1 MKWHRALLWAALAL
15 LCVGIAIVAPR
26 ALTAYQTLE
35 TERSATPTPTADTQ
49 SMLYV
54 TIDPNNTPE
63 PTALVLKR
71 GMDNDSVAKMQQQL
85 KDLGYYSGAVD
96 GQFGD
101 GTAEAVTLF
110 QSQHG
115 LDADGLAGSDTLSLL
130 YSSNAEVYVPTP
142 TPTVTPSVIRKG
154 EHSDR
159 VTAVQERLRELGFYT
174 GEIDGQFGSGTQEA
188 VRLFQRQNGLD
199 IDGIIG
205 NQTLTAMM
213 DENAASII
221 ITPTP
226 DPATLPV
233 LVNRDNPLDED
244 YAPDNLVLL
253 RNVLPSDLVYVKGSQ
268 IEGDPVAAQAL
279 EDMFRAA
286 ANDGVTNWQI
296 SSGYRSY
303 AYQKEL
309 FDDQVDEYVA
319 GGSTYAN
326 AVSSTRLTVADPGTS
341 EHQLGL
347 AFDITVPDTDY
358 FKGTP
363 QQIWLYENCWDYGFI
378 IRYQEDKEDITGYVA
393 EEWHIRYVGLPHSLT
408 MYNNNWCLEEYIE
421 ANTN

>member
-130 YSSNAEVYVPTP
+130 YSSNAGVYVPTP
-142 TPTVTPSVIRKG
+142 TPTVTPSVIQGRAFRPR
-154 EHSDR
+154 DR
-159 VTAVQERLRELGFYT
+159 
-174 GEIDGQFGSGTQEA
+174 
-188 VRLFQRQNGLD
+188 
-199 IDGIIG
+199 
-205 NQTLTAMM
+205 
-213 DENAASII
+213 
-221 ITPTP
+221 
-226 DPATLPV
+226 
-233 LVNRDNPLDED
+233 
-244 YAPDNLVLL
+244 
-253 RNVLPSDLVYVKGSQ
+253 
-268 IEGDPVAAQAL
+268 
-279 EDMFRAA
+279 RA
-286 ANDGVTNWQI
+286 
-296 SSGYRSY
+296 
-303 AYQKEL
+303 
-309 FDDQVDEYVA
+309 
-319 GGSTYAN
+319 
-326 AVSSTRLTVADPGTS
+326 
-341 EHQLGL
+341 
-347 AFDITVPDTDY
+347 
-358 FKGTP
+358 GTP
-363 QQIWLYENCWDYGFI
+363 AGAGLLYGRD
-378 IRYQEDKEDITGYVA
+378 
-393 EEWHIRYVGLPHSLT
+393 
-408 MYNNNWCLEEYIE
+408 
-421 ANTN
+421 